1 MPAAAI
7 AAVSVNPGS
16 QFLVGLSPTNC
27 RTILA
32 AATQRRFFTNSVIT
46 NQGHPADHLFLLT
59 KGLVRYF
66 LRKIGNRLEY
76 RRASLVRFKEQQ
88 IRPARRPRAR
98 YDCVGARLRQLSG
111 ASLGLYKKRRS
122 PYWWMTSMADGEHP
136 STRTVTIWCGRS
148 ATSTDEF
155 STASS
160 FESSSMAGR

>member
-46 NQGHPADHLFLLT
+46 NQGDPADHLFLLT

-98 YDCVGARLRQLSG
+98 GMVASALGSG
-111 ASLGLYKKRRS
+111 N
-122 PYWWMTSMADGEHP
+122 
-136 STRTVTIWCGRS
+136 
-148 ATSTDEF
+148 
-155 STASS
+155 
-160 FESSSMAGR
+160 

>member
-66 LRKIGNRLEY
+66 LRKIGTRLEY
-76 RRASLVRFKEQQ
+76 RRASLVRFKQQ
-88 IRPARRPRAR
+88 Q
-98 YDCVGARLRQLSG
+98 LR
-111 ASLGLYKKRRS
+111 
-122 PYWWMTSMADGEHP
+122 
-136 STRTVTIWCGRS
+136 
-148 ATSTDEF
+148 
-155 STASS
+155 STA
-160 FESSSMAGR
+160 ARAV